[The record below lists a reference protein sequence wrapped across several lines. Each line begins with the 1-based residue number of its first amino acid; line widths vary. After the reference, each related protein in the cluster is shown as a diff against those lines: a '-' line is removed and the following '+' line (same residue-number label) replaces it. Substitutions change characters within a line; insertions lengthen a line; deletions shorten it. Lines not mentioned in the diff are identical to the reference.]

1 MDTNIK
7 AGLPLHP
14 AEAAPHDVHMEAK
27 LGLWDAVSIIVGI
40 IIGVGIFETP
50 PLVFKEIQEPSIIIV
65 LWSVCGVVTLIGA
78 LCFAEL
84 ASTYPRSGGEY
95 VYLTRAFGPM
105 TGFLFAWAQLTVIRS
120 GSTAVVSYIFGFHA
134 AAILGLD
141 LAGSSVFIL
150 AGLSVVVLTLVNLLG
165 VRFGTRTQNVLTVA
179 KVLGLGA
186 IVVVGFGWGRGEIDA
201 PPVISHSAS
210 SIAGALIL
218 ILWAYAGWHEAAYV
232 VSEAKNRTRNIPL
245 ALILGSLIVTA
256 IYILINIAYLV
267 GLDAAQL
274 QDKRCATYLVDHF
287 WPGYG
292 ARAMNTLIV
301 ISSLGAIN
309 GSIFTTARIY
319 WAFGADHRLFGTLS
333 HWSKRWK
340 TPARALIVQG
350 VICLGFILGVWIAK
364 GNRDSFEAAV
374 NLTAAVFWMFFC
386 LTGIA
391 LIVLRFKDPDIARP
405 FRVPGYPVVPIIFCG
420 FCAYMVIGTILYDAK
435 GALIGLGI
443 LLLGLPLYFLPQK
456 LKQKQSE
463 QDLPP
468 VAEKSLREGEAP
480 AEPRAR

>member
-1 MDTNIK
+1 
-7 AGLPLHP
+7 
-14 AEAAPHDVHMEAK
+14 MEAK
-27 LGLWDAVSIIVGI
+27 LGLWDAVSIVVGI

-50 PLVFKEIQEPSIIIV
+50 PLVFKEIQEPWVIIA
-65 LWSVCGVVTLIGA
+65 LWSVGGLVTLIGA

-95 VYLTRAFGPM
+95 VYLTRAFGPA
-105 TGFLFAWAQLTVIRS
+105 TGFLFAWAQLAVIRS
-120 GSTAVVSYIFGFHA
+120 GSIAVVSYIFGFHA
-134 AAILGLD
+134 ATLLGLD
-141 LAGSSVFIL
+141 GNGPSVFIL
-150 AGLSVVVLTLVNLLG
+150 AGLSVILLTLVNLLG

-186 IVVVGFGWGRGEIDA
+186 IIVGGFGWGRGEIDA
-201 PPVISHSAS
+201 PPMMSHSAS

-218 ILWAYAGWHEAAYV
+218 ILWTYSGWHEAAYI

-245 ALILGSLIVTA
+245 ALIVGSLVVTA

-267 GLDAAQL
+267 GLDVAQL
-274 QDKRCATYLVDHF
+274 QDKRCATFLVDRF

-301 ISSLGAIN
+301 VSSLGAIN

-319 WAFGADHRLFGTLS
+319 WAFGADHRLFGALS
-333 HWSKRWK
+333 YWSKRWK
-340 TPARALIVQG
+340 TPVRALIVQG
-350 VICLGFILGVWIAK
+350 VICLGFITGVCIAE
-364 GNRDSFEAAV
+364 GDRDSFEAAV

-391 LIVLRFKDPDIARP
+391 LIVLRFKDPDIPRP

-420 FCAYMVIGTILYDAK
+420 FCAYMVAGTILHDAK

-443 LLLGLPLYFLPQK
+443 LLAGLPLYFLPQK
-456 LKQKQSE
+456 LKQKQPA
-463 QDLPP
+463 QDLET
-468 VAEKSLREGEAP
+468 VSK
-480 AEPRAR
+480 